1 MGPAAACTTHRDALA
16 WGLAGFASVT
26 WGVTSSVVA
35 GPGIGVVGGALV
47 FVGVVLLL
55 GGRDGR

>member
-1 MGPAAACTTHRDALA
+1 VSRDALA

-35 GPGIGVVGGALV
+35 GPGLGVVGGLLV
-47 FVGVVLLL
+47 FVGVALLI
-55 GGRDGR
+55 GGRDGGK